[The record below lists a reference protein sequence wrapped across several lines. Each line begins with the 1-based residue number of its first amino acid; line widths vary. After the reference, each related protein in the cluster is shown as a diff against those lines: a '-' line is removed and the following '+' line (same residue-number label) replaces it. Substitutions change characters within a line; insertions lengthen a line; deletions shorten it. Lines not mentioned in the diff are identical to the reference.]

1 MRIRDVVA
9 LDWSDECHG
18 IKVRVPGGVFLLG
31 DHETMDAVSEREVDS
46 MTVEGGYLVITVC
59 GPDETFIV
67 VEAPDHYKGCDLL
80 EDEDDPT
87 DGYSFRMPQTVFGE
101 FDTLASA
108 MVCVKGLRQKGIEAD
123 VLCPGH
129 PLHSQLYGKPERRAN
144 ISKTSIGSG
153 CCDRERWETA

>member
-1 MRIRDVVA
+1 MRIRDVVVA

-18 IKVRVPGGVFLLG
+18 IKVRGPGGVFLLG

-46 MTVEGGYLVITVC
+46 MTVEGGYLVITVD

-67 VEAPDHYKGCDLL
+67 VEAPDHDDYILL

-87 DGYSFRMPQTVFGE
+87 DGYGFRMPQTVFGE

-129 PLHSQLYGKPERRAN
+129 PLHSQLSAYA
-144 ISKTSIGSG
+144 
-153 CCDRERWETA
+153 CDLG

>member
-87 DGYSFRMPQTVFGE
+87 DGYSFHRLPQQFEMEYKQRLCQHQGE
-101 FDTLASA
+101 L
-108 MVCVKGLRQKGIEAD
+108 
-123 VLCPGH
+123 
-129 PLHSQLYGKPERRAN
+129 
-144 ISKTSIGSG
+144 
-153 CCDRERWETA
+153 